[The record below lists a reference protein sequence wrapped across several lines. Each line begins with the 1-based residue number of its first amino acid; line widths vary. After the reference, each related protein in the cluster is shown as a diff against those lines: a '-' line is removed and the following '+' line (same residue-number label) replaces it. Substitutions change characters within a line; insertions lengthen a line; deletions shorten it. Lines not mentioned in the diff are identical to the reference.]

1 VTKATKNKRKRT
13 EMLREV
19 ARISEAS
26 SKLLG
31 KTRDNADQIVRLLKA
46 GLDDADDAGDADDV
60 SVSKEALLRQLVVE
74 ICGHYD
80 PMFGH
85 INLHR
90 LDDQLWMSRAREA
103 LGEETWLEMFP
114 WWVSFREEAGKKK

>member
-1 VTKATKNKRKRT
+1 MTKNKRKRT

-26 SKLLG
+26 SKLLDE
-31 KTRDNADQIVRLLKA
+31 TRDNADQIVRLLKS
-46 GLDDADDAGDADDV
+46 GLDDADDADDAPV
-60 SVSKEALLRQLVVE
+60 SSEALLRQLVVE
-74 ICGHYD
+74 ICQHYD

-90 LDDQLWMSRAREA
+90 LDDQAWMKKAREA
-103 LGEETWLEMFP
+103 LGEERWIDMFP
-114 WWVSFREEAGKKK
+114 WWAKAKTK

>member
-1 VTKATKNKRKRT
+1 MTKNKRKRV

-26 SKLLG
+26 SKLLDE
-31 KTRDNADQIVRLLKA
+31 TRGNADQIVRLLKA
-46 GLDDADDAGDADDV
+46 GLDDVADADDADDV
-60 SVSKEALLRQLVVE
+60 PVSKEALLRQLVVE
-74 ICGHYD
+74 ICQYYD

-90 LDDQLWMSRAREA
+90 LDDQAWMQKAREA
-103 LGEETWLEMFP
+103 LGEERWLDIFP
-114 WWVSFREEAGKKK
+114 WWVKAKTK

>member
-1 VTKATKNKRKRT
+1 MTKATKNKRKRI

-19 ARISEAS
+19 VRISEAS
-26 SKLLG
+26 SKLLR
-31 KTRDNADQIVRLLKA
+31 KTRENADQIVALLKT
-46 GLDDADDAGDADDV
+46 GLDDVDDV
-60 SVSKEALLRQLVVE
+60 SGVDDVPVSKEALLRQLVIE
-74 ICGHYD
+74 ICEHYD

-103 LGEETWLEMFP
+103 LGQEAWLEMFP
-114 WWVSFREEAGKKK
+114 WWLGFREEAGKKK